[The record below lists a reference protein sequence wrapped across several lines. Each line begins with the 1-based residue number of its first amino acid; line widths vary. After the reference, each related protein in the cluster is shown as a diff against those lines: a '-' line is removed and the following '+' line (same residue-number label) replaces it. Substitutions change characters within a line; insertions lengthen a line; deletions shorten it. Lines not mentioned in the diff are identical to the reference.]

1 MAEQRITRDDLESQ
15 FAKFQADLQ
24 GKVDDK
30 RQALITGGTVVLVL
44 VLVLMFV
51 LGKRSGRKSS
61 TFLEIRRL

>member
-1 MAEQRITRDDLESQ
+1 MAEQRITRDELESQ

-44 VLVLMFV
+44 VLVMMFV